1 MIGTITSNK
10 MMKALTVVVYTTKL
24 HAKYKKR
31 FKTKKSYAVA
41 CTDSTKFI
49 IGQEVEIQPS
59 IPVSKTIRFRVV
71 E

>member
-10 MMKALTVVVYTTKL
+10 MQKALTVVVYTTKL
-24 HAKYKKR
+24 HAKYNKR

-41 CTDSTKFI
+41 CTDSTKFV

>member
-10 MMKALTVVVYTTKL
+10 MQKALTVVVYTTKL
-24 HAKYKKR
+24 HSKYKKR
-31 FKTKKSYAVA
+31 FKTKKSYSVA
-41 CTDSTKFI
+41 CSDSTKFE
-49 IGQEVEIQPS
+49 IGQQVEIINS

>member
-10 MMKALTVVVYTTKL
+10 MQKALTVVVYTTKL
-24 HAKYKKR
+24 HPKYKKR

-41 CTDSTKFI
+41 CVDSAQFQ
-49 IGQEVEIQPS
+49 IGQNVEIIPS
-59 IPVSKTIRFRVV
+59 IPVSKTIRFKVV